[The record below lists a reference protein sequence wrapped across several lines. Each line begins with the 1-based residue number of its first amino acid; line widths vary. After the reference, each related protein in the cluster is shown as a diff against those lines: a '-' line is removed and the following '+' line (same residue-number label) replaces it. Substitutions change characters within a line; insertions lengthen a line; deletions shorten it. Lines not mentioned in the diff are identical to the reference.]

1 MERGYWVRRLGFGG
15 PLTGGGC
22 WMPRGCRALAGLAR
36 CTADN
41 VEITRTPWSS
51 ANSAVPLRSG
61 AIMTEQAF
69 ADVVARIE
77 QAAAEIKIPGTELVS
92 PPTQLTDIVAQAGF
106 QSSTGTIAFAG
117 QYATGSYAV
126 QYNEQNN
133 GGFSSS
139 WPQW

>member
-1 MERGYWVRRLGFGG
+1 
-15 PLTGGGC
+15 
-22 WMPRGCRALAGLAR
+22 
-36 CTADN
+36 
-41 VEITRTPWSS
+41 
-51 ANSAVPLRSG
+51 
-61 AIMTEQAF
+61 MTEQAF

-139 WPQW
+139 WPQWAFELAQAALLGNKRIWVASNGDPFGANLVWVLILA

>member
-1 MERGYWVRRLGFGG
+1 
-15 PLTGGGC
+15 
-22 WMPRGCRALAGLAR
+22 
-36 CTADN
+36 
-41 VEITRTPWSS
+41 
-51 ANSAVPLRSG
+51 
-61 AIMTEQAF
+61 MTEQAF

-133 GGFSSS
+133 GGFSSL
-139 WPQW
+139 WPQWAFELAQAALLGNKRVWVASNGDPFGANLVWVLILA

>member
-1 MERGYWVRRLGFGG
+1 M
-15 PLTGGGC
+15 
-22 WMPRGCRALAGLAR
+22 
-36 CTADN
+36 TAQ
-41 VEITRTPWSS
+41 
-51 ANSAVPLRSG
+51 A
-61 AIMTEQAF
+61 AF

-92 PPTQLTDIVAQAGF
+92 PPKQLTDIVAQAGF

-117 QYATGSYAV
+117 QYASGSYAV

-139 WPQW
+139 WPQWAFELAKAALLGNKTVWVASNGDPFGANLVFVLILA